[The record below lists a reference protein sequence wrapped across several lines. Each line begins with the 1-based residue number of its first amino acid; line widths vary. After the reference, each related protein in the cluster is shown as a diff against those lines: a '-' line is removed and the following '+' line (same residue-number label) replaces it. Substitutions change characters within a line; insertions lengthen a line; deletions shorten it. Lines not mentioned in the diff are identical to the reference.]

1 MIYKICSSEAREE
14 IFPTNFV
21 YYAFAEMC
29 NNQAD
34 DVCHKIF
41 NIAQGYQIEKNDIL
55 FATYTTFY
63 GPHSSHL
70 PLHYLK

>member
-1 MIYKICSSEAREE
+1 MIYTIYSSEAREE
-14 IFPTNFV
+14 MFPTKFIYN
-21 YYAFAEMC
+21 AFPERY

-70 PLHYLK
+70 PPHY